1 MSKVRL
7 SLLALGMAALA
18 CASGGGV
25 EPPATRL
32 VGQVV
37 RGPVRPVCQVDVPC
51 DEPFSAEFTV
61 RQGSRNVAT
70 FRSDS
75 QGRFAVPL
83 APGTYTI
90 VPAPD
95 APLLSP
101 TQQTKVVTVGPDSAT
116 VVRLEFDTGIR

>member
-1 MSKVRL
+1 MSKIGL
-7 SLLALGMAALA
+7 NLIALGLAALA
-18 CASGGGV
+18 STSCGGV
-25 EPPATRL
+25 EPPLTRL

-37 RGPVRPVCQVDVPC
+37 RGPVQPVCQVDVPC
-51 DEPFSAEFTV
+51 EEPFSAGFTV
-61 RQGSRNVAT
+61 RLGSRRVTT

-101 TQQTKVVTVGPDSAT
+101 SQQAKLVTVGPDSVT
-116 VVRLEFDTGIR
+116 VVQLDFDTGIR

>member
-1 MSKVRL
+1 MNKVAL
-7 SLLALGMAALA
+7 SLLALGAAA
-18 CASGGGV
+18 YASSRCGGV
-25 EPPATRL
+25 EPTATRL

-37 RGPVRPVCQVDVPC
+37 RGPIWPVCQVDVPC
-51 DEPFSAEFTV
+51 EEPFSASFTARDGHGRV
-61 RQGSRNVAT
+61 TA
-70 FRSDS
+70 FRSDG

-101 TQQTKVVTVGPDSAT
+101 TQQAKLVVVGPESVT
-116 VVRLEFDTGIR
+116 VVRLDFDTGIR